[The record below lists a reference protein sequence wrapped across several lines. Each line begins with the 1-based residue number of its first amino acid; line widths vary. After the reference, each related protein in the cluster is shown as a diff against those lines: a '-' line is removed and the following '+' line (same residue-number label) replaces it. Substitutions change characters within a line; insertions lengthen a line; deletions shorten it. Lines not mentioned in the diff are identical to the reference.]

1 MSSDNTPIPN
11 KALRRFERVE
21 GIPLPVINEL
31 FFRMQMPENLQ
42 QAFWEQVAAK
52 EWKEFTGRAQA
63 ITIFK
68 DGMTMV
74 TVEDRHGNTTLFYH
88 PRDMIDQQLDEFQ
101 RAQNH
106 GLKVRVMYQEEADRR
121 PVNAIEAFVAGQE

>member
-52 EWKEFTGRAQA
+52 EWKEFTGRVQA
-63 ITIFK
+63 ISPPYTFFLLN
-68 DGMTMV
+68 D
-74 TVEDRHGNTTLFYH
+74 
-88 PRDMIDQQLDEFQ
+88 DMELH
-101 RAQNH
+101 RN
-106 GLKVRVMYQEEADRR
+106 R
-121 PVNAIEAFVAGQE
+121 

>member
-52 EWKEFTGRAQA
+52 
-63 ITIFK
+63 
-68 DGMTMV
+68 
-74 TVEDRHGNTTLFYH
+74 
-88 PRDMIDQQLDEFQ
+88 
-101 RAQNH
+101 
-106 GLKVRVMYQEEADRR
+106 
-121 PVNAIEAFVAGQE
+121 

>member
-74 TVEDRHGNTTLFYH
+74 TVEDRHGNTTLFVTV
-88 PRDMIDQQLDEFQ
+88 Q
-101 RAQNH
+101 
-106 GLKVRVMYQEEADRR
+106 GLCSALVGFSVTGRVDLQ
-121 PVNAIEAFVAGQE
+121 VWQ